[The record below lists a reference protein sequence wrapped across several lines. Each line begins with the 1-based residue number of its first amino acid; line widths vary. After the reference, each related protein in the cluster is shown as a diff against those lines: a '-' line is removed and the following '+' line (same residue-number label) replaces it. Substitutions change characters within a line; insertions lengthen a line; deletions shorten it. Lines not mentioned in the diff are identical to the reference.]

1 MKKLIV
7 LIGCILLIIGF
18 IATARAEEATEPGK
32 TKQLNRQTRIEEM
45 QQKREEFK
53 IKLQQVQDK
62 RKQKIAERINLQL
75 AHINERATTHMTKVL
90 NRLSAL
96 MDKLSTRLATMKAEG
111 KETGA
116 AEAAVVKAKE
126 AIATA
131 QTAVSVQAGKEY
143 LIEFTDESGLKVGAS
158 AAKTGLKNDL
168 KAVKILVKT
177 AKDATKAAIDA
188 AKLIK

>member
-7 LIGCILLIIGF
+7 FIGSILLIIGF
-18 IATARAEEATEPGK
+18 TATARAEEATAPGK

-62 RKQKIAERINLQL
+62 RKQKIAERINIQL

-96 MDKLSTRLATMKAEG
+96 MDKLSTRLATMKTEG
-111 KETGA
+111 KETDA
-116 AEAAVVKAKE
+116 AEAAVVKARE
-126 AIATA
+126 AIVAA
-131 QTAVSVQAGKEY
+131 QTAVSVQAGEEY
-143 LIEFTDESGLKVGAS
+143 FIVFTDESGLKVGAS
-158 AAKTGLKNDL
+158 AAKTSLKSDL
-168 KAVKILVKT
+168 KAVKLLVKT
-177 AKDATKAAIDA
+177 AKEATKAAIDA

>member
-7 LIGCILLIIGF
+7 LTGCILLIIGF
-18 IATARAEEATEPGK
+18 TATARAEEATAPGK

-53 IKLQQVQDK
+53 TRLQQVQDK
-62 RKQKIAERINLQL
+62 RKQKIAERINIQL
-75 AHINERATTHMTKVL
+75 AHINERATIHMTKVL

-96 MDKLSTRLATMKAEG
+96 MDKLSTRLAAMKAEG

-116 AEAAVVKAKE
+116 AEAAVVKARE

-131 QTAVSVQAGKEY
+131 QTAVSAQAGNQY

-158 AAKTGLKNDL
+158 AAKTSLKSDL
-168 KAVKILVKT
+168 KAVKLLVKT
-177 AKDATKAAIDA
+177 AKDATKAALGA